1 MKNNAHIWLSI
12 LVALVLSITFGLVLT
27 MYVPPM
33 DDVSLD
39 LSLSIEDSLEDPID
53 FDSKGWTV
61 FIQEGDIRTELQ
73 NNGFGGYTG
82 LELGQTFYYSR
93 VMEEEL
99 NSPTLQLS
107 VSESTF
113 AVWLDDVLIYT
124 DHPDMT
130 CQIGHLTLPMRG
142 YVLDSPITISLPSD
156 YQGKTLT
163 IAQSF
168 PEYKETSS
176 IIAIPASVKLY
187 CGFAYE
193 SELISESFIVSMV
206 TMVIFAVAIILL
218 VAFVRQRDMS
228 MLFLALFAFLQ
239 MTSLLTKTSF
249 FSLYFSSSEN
259 SITYMIPMLASSA
272 LLIFLADK
280 GGKYRR
286 FLFVIC
292 TVQLIS
298 SVLCTVFLKTFS
310 DFSSTGTVTTI
321 FNFIQHLA
329 EWSAFAGLITT
340 LVLSA
345 AFWRK
350 EQWIWKV
357 FTFLAFT
364 FTVGS
369 WLLCV
374 IFVDKGQTFAQIK
387 LSLESGSITY
397 VYYRTYPAIAIAA
410 LVSAIAEAIRNELLR
425 YSEKR
430 LLKRHQ
436 ELALASYE
444 NIQRQHEEV
453 MMLRHDMQKHF
464 TVLRAMTD
472 NTEIIEYL
480 NKLIDDNEKIRP
492 VVQSGNKMF
501 DLILNSKL
509 AEAAAK
515 NIRVQIIRA
524 DVAEKL
530 PLSNSE
536 LCSLIMN
543 ILDNAIEAASLV
555 KKHPQ
560 IDLDMHLKGAFFVFS
575 CTNSVDP
582 SFAKFEQADESL
594 PMHGLGLKIIQQIAD
609 THSCLVQTSQTEK
622 QYTVTVAIPLIS

>member
-12 LVALVLSITFGLVLT
+12 LVSLVLSIAFSLVLT
-27 MYVPPM
+27 MYIPPM

-39 LSLSIEDSLEDPID
+39 LSLTVEDSLEAPTDY
-53 FDSKGWTV
+53 DSKGWTV
-61 FIQEGDIRTELQ
+61 FIQEGDVRTELQ

-82 LELGQTFYYSR
+82 LEPGQTFYYSR
-93 VMEEEL
+93 VMKEHL

-107 VSESTF
+107 GSECTF

-124 DHPDMT
+124 DYPDMK
-130 CQIGHLTLPMRG
+130 CQIGHLTLPMLE
-142 YVLDSPITISLPSD
+142 YVRENPMTISLPSD

-168 PEYKETSS
+168 PEYMDSS
-176 IIAIPASVKLY
+176 SVLAIPVSVKLY

-193 SELISESFIVSMV
+193 SELISESFVVSMV
-206 TMVIFAVAIILL
+206 TMVTFAVAIILL
-218 VAFVRQRDMS
+218 IAFVRNRDMS

-249 FSLYFSSSEN
+249 FSRYFSTHEN

-272 LLIFLADK
+272 LLIFLAAK

-286 FLFVIC
+286 LLFIIC
-292 TVQLIS
+292 TVQLMSTVICTAFLITLSAFSIS
-298 SVLCTVFLKTFS
+298 DTVNTVFSF
-310 DFSSTGTVTTI
+310 V
-321 FNFIQHLA
+321 QRLA
-329 EWSAFAGLITT
+329 EWSAFAGLIMT

-357 FTFLAFT
+357 FTLLAFT
-364 FTVGS
+364 FTAGS
-369 WLLCV
+369 WLLCI

-387 LSLESGSITY
+387 LSLESGQITY
-397 VYYRTYPAIAIAA
+397 IYYKTYPAIAIAA
-410 LVSAIAEAIRNELLR
+410 LISATAAAIRNELLR
-425 YSEKR
+425 YSENR

-436 ELALASYE
+436 EQALASYE

-464 TVLRAMTD
+464 TALRAMTD
-472 NTEIIEYL
+472 NTEITEYL
-480 NKLIDDNEKIRP
+480 DRLLNDNEKIRP
-492 VVQSGNKMF
+492 VVQSRNKMF
-501 DLILNSKL
+501 DIILNSKL
-509 AEAAAK
+509 AAATAK

-524 DVAEKL
+524 DVTENL

-543 ILDNAIEAASLV
+543 ILDNAIAAASQV

-575 CTNSVDP
+575 CTNSANP
-582 SFAKFEQADESL
+582 SFAGSEQADASL

-609 THSCLVQTSQTEK
+609 THGCLIQTSQTEK
-622 QYTVTVAIPLIS
+622 QYTVTVAIPLVS